1 MKDEED
7 CHKFV
12 IDKDATEI
20 VKKTFYY
27 VIKEYSK
34 KEIADKLNQSNII
47 TPSKYFKTI
56 LKYKTGKVSD
66 CWNTRIVDDILKDES
81 YAGHLIQ
88 GKRQR
93 LSHKTHNIARIV
105 EDDWMVV
112 KDYHKPIINPKMFY
126 QVQNILYNRNI
137 KIKRDGSYALYSGY
151 IKCADCKNNMYRK
164 TKKKINQSYYYC
176 GTYMRTHNCTKYY
189 ITEEELN
196 EIVLEMLNKY
206 IGLLCELKDK
216 VEDTINTSSIEY
228 DMDI

>member
-1 MKDEED
+1 M
-7 CHKFV
+7 
-12 IDKDATEI
+12 T
-20 VKKTFYY
+20 
-27 VIKEYSK
+27 S
-34 KEIADKLNQSNII
+34 S
-47 TPSKYFKTI
+47 
-56 LKYKTGKVSD
+56 
-66 CWNTRIVDDILKDES
+66 
-81 YAGHLIQ
+81 
-88 GKRQR
+88 
-93 LSHKTHNIARIV
+93 
-105 EDDWMVV
+105 
-112 KDYHKPIINPKMFY
+112 
-126 QVQNILYNRNI
+126 
-137 KIKRDGSYALYSGY
+137 GSYALYSGY